1 MCFYLVCTNQ
11 INILLY
17 SFLAQQLE
25 DSNDKERLEMD
36 QRWAERQKVEFHE
49 MDENNDGVLSRDE
62 LLVYITFILLLHFF
76 DFF

>member
-1 MCFYLVCTNQ
+1 
-11 INILLY
+11 LY

-25 DSNDKERLEMD
+25 DSNDKEWLEMD
-36 QRWAERQKVEFHE
+36 RRWAERQKVEFHE

-76 DFF
+76 KFLLESI

>member
-1 MCFYLVCTNQ
+1 
-11 INILLY
+11 LY

>member
-1 MCFYLVCTNQ
+1 M
-11 INILLY
+11 Y

>member
-1 MCFYLVCTNQ
+1 
-11 INILLY
+11 LY

-62 LLVYITFILLLHFF
+62 LLVYITFILLLHSF